1 MIPSPSA
8 FAASAVWGEGQRSA
22 RDRVMNYDRDGFI
35 SAHYR
40 ETSAAIDRIADR
52 VSEAFWDHY
61 LGHPHMAPYRG
72 VFTPEVR
79 AKRIKRSADYTRLKF
94 RAPFED
100 AWIETCARQV
110 AEAHAARAS
119 VQEMLSSYNWG
130 CSKIMDLLR
139 AECDGDLDR
148 YYRMADV
155 AQRLAC
161 VENEAMVSWLG
172 NLQASV
178 VREERREQSERF
190 RATMAASV
198 QQSASLGAQ
207 LKDQAKTV
215 STSARVMLDQTSEVA
230 IAAEQSAAAMRQAA
244 QTAGGLMQAIETA
257 CDEVDATGTIAARA
271 SEQAREAMVA
281 SAAFS
286 DHAKSIES
294 ILGLIRD
301 IAGQTN
307 LLALNAT
314 IEAARAGDAGR
325 GFAVV
330 AQEVKSLANQTA
342 RATDDIAAKIAAIQS
357 ASRSTVDTN
366 ALVFQTVAD
375 VRASA
380 ERIQQVIGAQAK
392 TVMSITAAVDQTAVA
407 ASNTARTIDAI
418 RSNTKSVAD
427 DIDRVGNDFA
437 RLHHA
442 LDDLNLTA
450 GDFLAKI
457 AD

>member
-1 MIPSPSA
+1 MT
-8 FAASAVWGEGQRSA
+8 Q
-22 RDRVMNYDRDGFI
+22 
-35 SAHYR
+35 
-40 ETSAAIDRIADR
+40 
-52 VSEAFWDHY
+52 
-61 LGHPHMAPYRG
+61 LL
-72 VFTPEVR
+72 TPEVVNR
-79 AKRIKRSADYTRLKF
+79 RVAADIGYLNAKFGRTFAD
-94 RAPFED
+94 E
-100 AWIETCARQV
+100 WIVLASRRM
-110 AEAHAARAS
+110 AEADAVGLTPNVVIAGLT
-119 VQEMLSSYNWG
+119 MLNH
-130 CSKIMDLLR
+130 DLLAIVR
-139 AECDGDLDR
+139 AAVAGDLDR
-148 YYRMADV
+148 YARLADV
-155 AQRLAC
+155 VLRLATFEAK
-161 VENEAMVSWLG
+161 VVMSWWGNARAENAR
-172 NLQASV
+172 Q
-178 VREERREQSERF
+178 ERREQSERF

-198 QQSASLGAQ
+198 QQSAALGAQ

-215 STSARVMLDQTSEVA
+215 SASARGMLDQTSEVA
-230 IAAEQSAAAMRQAA
+230 IAAEQSATAMRQAA
-244 QTAGGLMQAIETA
+244 QTAGGLMHAIETA
-257 CDEVDATGTIAARA
+257 CDEVDATGEIAARA
-271 SEQAREAMVA
+271 SDQAREAMVA

-342 RATDDIAAKIAAIQS
+342 RATDDIATKIAAIQS

-366 ALVFQTVAD
+366 ALIFKTVAE

-407 ASNTARTIDAI
+407 AGNSARTIDAI
-418 RSNTKSVAD
+418 RNGTESVANE
-427 DIDRVGNDFA
+427 IECVGHGFA
-437 RLHHA
+437 KLHLQ
-442 LDDLNLTA
+442 LDELSVTA
-450 GDFLAKI
+450 GDFIAKI